1 MYLKKNHNKLNE
13 KMTKMIINQLLLAL
27 IFLHD
32 NKIIH
37 RDIKPENILVAKSDP
52 ELVLKLNDFATSSF
66 YVKHRELN
74 ELTGAPMFTSPEMLS
89 SNYNEKSDIW
99 SLGILTFLLLSGK
112 SPFLGHSF
120 EIFFQVF
127 F

>member
-1 MYLKKNHNKLNE
+1 
-13 KMTKMIINQLLLAL
+13 MTKMIINQLLLAL